1 MTARL
6 VLSKREAADLLG
18 VDRGR
23 TMGELIRSGQL
34 RPIPWGKGQ
43 RIPLEEVQRLA
54 REGFKTPGAKLRP
67 SRPRRAGKAD
77 PAALRKL
84 DLDTLA
90 GRSGS
95 PGAPRVLGGEA
106 RLQASSPVR
115 ARPHKS
121 LKMPAGAGVTP

>member
-54 REGFKTPGAKLRP
+54 REGFKATGAKPRASH
-67 SRPRRAGKAD
+67 SRRKGKAD

-90 GRSGS
+90 GTRRS
-95 PGAPRVLGGEA
+95 P
-106 RLQASSPVR
+106 
-115 ARPHKS
+115 
-121 LKMPAGAGVTP
+121 